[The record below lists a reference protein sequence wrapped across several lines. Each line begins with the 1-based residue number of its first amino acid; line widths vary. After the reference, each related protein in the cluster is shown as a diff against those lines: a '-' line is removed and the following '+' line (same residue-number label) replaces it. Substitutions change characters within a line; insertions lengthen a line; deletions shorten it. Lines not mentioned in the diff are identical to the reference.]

1 MRVAEGLQQFVLHQH
16 SAGDMDTAPLSL
28 FFVNID
34 RYMQVKT
41 TIKITN
47 MNNNVTEF
55 QERKTLIK
63 KVIIRFTLLFIIV
76 ALLILIPAGTI
87 NYWQVYVYLG
97 MLIIPMVFIV
107 FYFINKDPEFLK
119 RRLKT
124 REKEKQQKFVQ
135 LFFTLFFVAGFI
147 LPGLD
152 KRFNWSDVPIWIII
166 ATDIVILLGYILI
179 FFVFKQNSYAARVV
193 EVEKNQKVISS
204 GLYSIVRH
212 PMYVGVL
219 IMYIPT
225 PLALGSYWGLIP
237 MFVIPLALI
246 IRINNEEKVL
256 RQELP
261 GYNEYCQKTK
271 YRLIPFIW

>member
-1 MRVAEGLQQFVLHQH
+1 
-16 SAGDMDTAPLSL
+16 
-28 FFVNID
+28 
-34 RYMQVKT
+34 
-41 TIKITN
+41 
-47 MNNNVTEF
+47 MNNNVTAN
-55 QERKTLIK
+55 QGRRTLIK
-63 KVIIRFTLLFIIV
+63 KVIIRFILLFVFV
-76 ALLILIPAGTI
+76 ALIILIPAGTI

-97 MLIIPMVFIV
+97 MLIIPMVLIV
-107 FYFINKDPEFLK
+107 LYFLYKDPAFLE
-119 RRLKT
+119 RRLKN

-135 LFFTLFFVAGFI
+135 LFFTIFFVAGFI
-147 LPGLD
+147 IPGLD
-152 KRFNWSDVPIWIII
+152 KRFNWSNVPVWIII
-166 ATDIVILLGYILI
+166 VTDIVILLGYILI

-237 MFVIPLALI
+237 MFVIPIALV
-246 IRINNEEKVL
+246 IRIINEEKVL

-261 GYNEYCQKTK
+261 GYDEYCQKTK